1 MFTNPSTAAAAQTAR
16 EAHAL
21 GEDARYWRI
30 NAMEAL
36 WNAVDVD
43 PRPGFWDTSVPLR
56 DRAPAVRAKLAR
68 TAGLRLAHMVA
79 GERSFPTL
87 TVGAQGYKVELS
99 DSERDALQALAD
111 EIRTAA
117 KLSPRL
123 RALIVEGLKT
133 GTAVSVQSLSRG
145 VPRVQILPA
154 KWCTASRDAAGAIV
168 RLVVQ
173 YKTPGAGGK
182 LMVYRREIGDGLDLA
197 YEAIAAETLASPN
210 FTWSQVP
217 VAHKRPIE
225 FVAVVWTR
233 NLCEAVEE
241 SHAVDGHALA
251 EGLEDEIAAIDLELS
266 QLFRSALYN
275 GEPQMVRMGVDPEK
289 PALPMG
295 APGREAS
302 AAPAGFSWA
311 NSILPAF
318 LRGGGKAATQ
328 KSPGKVW
335 DLATGSDAKLLES
348 TGAGAVIIGQALDRL
363 VRVATDSMGVVM
375 VDPATIGGGDLSA
388 RALAM
393 LHGPQ
398 LDTADNLRVEY
409 GDALCEILS
418 QLLRLCAGAAA
429 AADGVRLSTWEAAR
443 PALAKCWARDAS
455 AAPEWNPPALTLAWG
470 EYFEPSWSDIG
481 AAVEAT
487 TKAVDGRVMSRRA
500 AVGLLAPLVGTLDA
514 ADELD
519 AIDGDE
525 GASHDAVRATLTTL
539 RDEPADDAPTVTDAG
554 TADVVVPVEAAPSG
568 VDPTNVKSQDAA
580 LNGAQIAS
588 AQAIAE
594 SVASG
599 RLTPKQGLALMMM
612 GFPVDRQLAL
622 DAVGDGPSGDPS
634 REPTAA
640 PAPPPFGA
648 GPAPDATPP
657 EPTP

>member
-1 MFTNPSTAAAAQTAR
+1 MLTNSSTAAAAQTAR

-36 WNAVDVD
+36 WNGVDID

-79 GERSFPTL
+79 GERSFPAVQ
-87 TVGAQGYKVELS
+87 VGAQGYKVELS

-111 EIRTAA
+111 EIKTAA
-117 KLSPRL
+117 KLSQRL

-154 KWCTASRDAAGAIV
+154 KWCTASRDASGAIV

-173 YKTPGAGGK
+173 YKIPGAGGK

-197 YEAIAAETLASPN
+197 YEAIAAETLAAPN

-241 SHAVDGHALA
+241 SHAIDGHALA
-251 EGLEDEIAAIDLELS
+251 EGLEDELAAIDLELS
-266 QLFRSALYN
+266 QLLRNALYN
-275 GEPQMVRMGVDPEK
+275 GEPQMVRTGVDPEK
-289 PALPMG
+289 PAPPMG

-302 AAPAGFSWA
+302 APPPGFSWA
-311 NSILPAF
+311 NSILPAWM
-318 LRGGGKAATQ
+318 RGGSKPATQ
-328 KSPGKVW
+328 KAPGKVW
-335 DLATGSDAKLLES
+335 DLATGADAKLLES
-348 TGAGAVIIGQALDRL
+348 TGAGAQIIQGALDRL
-363 VRVATDSMGVVM
+363 GRVVTDNMGVVM

-409 GDALCEILS
+409 GDALREILS

-443 PALAKCWARDAS
+443 SALAKCWARDAS
-455 AAPEWNPPALTLAWG
+455 AAPEWNPPAITLAWG
-470 EYFEPSWSDIG
+470 EYFEPSWSDIS
-481 AAVEAT
+481 AAVDAT
-487 TKAVDGRVMSRRA
+487 TKAVEGRVMSRRA
-500 AVGLLAPLVGTLDA
+500 AVGLLAPLVGTPDA
-514 ADELD
+514 AEEMD
-519 AIDGDE
+519 AIEGDE
-525 GASHDAVRATLTTL
+525 GASHEAVRATLTTL
-539 RDEPADDAPTVTDAG
+539 RDEPADDAPTVTAEG
-554 TADVVVPVEAAPSG
+554 ETDVVVPVEADAPAG
-568 VDPTNVKSQDAA
+568 VAPQTVKDPQAA
-580 LNGAQIAS
+580 LNGAQVDALRQVVLDVSAGTYPRETGAAILTTAFPLTE
-588 AQAIAE
+588 AQATRI
-594 SVASG
+594 
-599 RLTPKQGLALMMM
+599 LA
-612 GFPVDRQLAL
+612 
-622 DAVGDGPSGDPS
+622 AVVV
-634 REPTAA
+634 RATAA
-640 PAPPPFGA
+640 PADGA
-648 GPAPDATPP
+648 VSAPVATPP
-657 EPTP
+657 EPAP

>member
-1 MFTNPSTAAAAQTAR
+1 MFTNSSTAAAAQTSR
-16 EAHAL
+16 EVAAL
-21 GEDARYWRI
+21 GEDARYW
-30 NAMEAL
+30 AMTRLEAL
-36 WNAVDVD
+36 WIGVDID

-79 GERSFPTL
+79 GERSSPTL
-87 TVGAQGYKVELS
+87 TIGAQGYKVTLS
-99 DSERDALQALAD
+99 DSERDALQALTD
-111 EIRTAA
+111 EIRVAA

-133 GTAVSVQSLSRG
+133 GTAVAVQSLAGGR
-145 VPRVQILPA
+145 PRVQILPA
-154 KWCTASRDAAGAIV
+154 KWCTASRDASGAIV

-173 YKTPGAGGK
+173 YKIPGAGGK

-217 VAHKRPIE
+217 VAHKRSIE

-251 EGLEDEIAAIDLELS
+251 EGLEDELAAIDLELS
-266 QLFRSALYN
+266 QLFRNALYN
-275 GEPQMVRMGVDPEK
+275 GEPQMVRTGVDPDK
-289 PALPMG
+289 PTMPLG
-295 APGREAS
+295 AQGREA
-302 AAPAGFSWA
+302 AAPGFSWA

-318 LRGGGKAATQ
+318 LRSGGKAATQ
-328 KSPGKVW
+328 KAPGKVW

-348 TGAGAVIIGQALDRL
+348 TGAGALIIQGAIDRL
-363 VRVATDSMGVVM
+363 VRVATDNMGVVM
-375 VDPATIGGGDLSA
+375 VDPSTIGGGDLSA

-409 GDALCEILS
+409 GDALCEIVS

-443 PALAKCWARDAS
+443 PALAKCWATDNG
-455 AAPEWNPPALTLAWG
+455 APAWNPPAITLAWG
-470 EYFEPSWSDIG
+470 EYFEPSWGDI
-481 AAVEAT
+481 ASAVEAT

-500 AVGLLAPLVGTLDA
+500 AVALLAPLVGTVDA

-539 RDEPADDAPTVTDAG
+539 RDEPVDDAPTVTDAG
-554 TADVVVPVEAAPSG
+554 AADVVVPVEDAPAG
-568 VDPTNVKSQDAA
+568 IVAETAKDPQAA
-580 LNGAQIAS
+580 LNGAQVDSLRQIVIDVSEGVYPRETGEALLTT
-588 AQAIAE
+588 AFP
-594 SVASG
+594 
-599 RLTPKQGLALMMM
+599 LTPEQAARILAS
-612 GFPVDRQLAL
+612 VVVRA
-622 DAVGDGPSGDPS
+622 
-634 REPTAA
+634 TAA
-640 PAPPPFGA
+640 PADGA
-648 GPAPDATPP
+648 VSAPVATPP
-657 EPTP
+657 EPAP

>member
-1 MFTNPSTAAAAQTAR
+1 MFTNSSTAAAAQTSR
-16 EAHAL
+16 EVAAL
-21 GEDARYWRI
+21 GEDARYW
-30 NAMEAL
+30 AMTRLEAL
-36 WNAVDVD
+36 WNGVDID

-79 GERSFPTL
+79 GERSFPAVQ
-87 TVGAQGYKVELS
+87 VGAQGYKVELS

-111 EIRTAA
+111 EIKTVA

-182 LMVYRREIGDGLDLA
+182 LMAYRREIGDGLDLA

-210 FTWSQVP
+210 FAWSQVP
-217 VAHKRPIE
+217 VAHRRTIE

-266 QLFRSALYN
+266 QLLRNALYN

-348 TGAGAVIIGQALDRL
+348 TGAGAIIIGQALDRL

-470 EYFEPSWSDIG
+470 EYFEPSWGDI
-481 AAVEAT
+481 ASAVEAT

-500 AVGLLAPLVGTLDA
+500 AVGLLAPLVGTVDT

-554 TADVVVPVEAAPSG
+554 AADVVVPVEDAPAG
-568 VDPTNVKSQDAA
+568 IVAETAKDPQAA
-580 LNGAQIAS
+580 LDGAQVDSLRQIVLDVSTGVYPRETGA
-588 AQAIAE
+588 ALLTTAFP
-594 SVASG
+594 
-599 RLTPKQGLALMMM
+599 LTPEQATRILANV
-612 GFPVDRQLAL
+612 FVRA
-622 DAVGDGPSGDPS
+622 
-634 REPTAA
+634 TAA
-640 PAPPPFGA
+640 PADGA
-648 GPAPDATPP
+648 VSAPVATPP
-657 EPTP
+657 EPAP

>member
-1 MFTNPSTAAAAQTAR
+1 MFTNSSTAAAAQTAR

-21 GEDARYWRI
+21 GEDTRYWRI

-36 WNAVDVD
+36 WNGVDID

-79 GERSFPTL
+79 GERSFPAVQ
-87 TVGAQGYKVELS
+87 VGAQGYRVTLS

-111 EIRTAA
+111 EIKTVA

-123 RALIVEGLKT
+123 RALVIEGLKT

-154 KWCTASRDAAGAIV
+154 KWCTASRDASGAIV

-173 YKTPGAGGK
+173 YKIPGAGGK

-217 VAHKRPIE
+217 VAHRRPIE

-241 SHAVDGHALA
+241 SHAIDGHALA
-251 EGLEDEIAAIDLELS
+251 EGLEDELAAIDLELS
-266 QLFRSALYN
+266 QLLRNALYN
-275 GEPQMVRMGVDPEK
+275 GEPQMVRTGVDPEK

-295 APGREAS
+295 ATGREAS

-311 NSILPAF
+311 NSILPSF
-318 LRGGGKAATQ
+318 LRGGGSATQ

-335 DLATGSDAKLLES
+335 NLAVGSDAKMLES

-363 VRVATDSMGVVM
+363 VRVATDGMGVVM

-443 PALAKCWARDAS
+443 SALAKCWARDAS
-455 AAPEWNPPALTLAWG
+455 AAPEWNPPAITLAWG
-470 EYFEPSWSDIG
+470 EYFEPSWGDI
-481 AAVEAT
+481 ASAVEAT

-525 GASHDAVRATLTTL
+525 GASHDAVRATLGTL
-539 RDEPADDAPTVTDAG
+539 RDEPADNAPEVTAEG
-554 TADVVVPVEAAPSG
+554 EADVVVPVEADVPAG
-568 VDPTNVKSQDAA
+568 VVPQTVKDPQAA
-580 LNGAQIAS
+580 LNGAQVDSLRQIVIDVSTGVYPRETGA
-588 AQAIAE
+588 ALLTTAFPLTEEQATRI
-594 SVASG
+594 
-599 RLTPKQGLALMMM
+599 LAN
-612 GFPVDRQLAL
+612 V
-622 DAVGDGPSGDPS
+622 VV
-634 REPTAA
+634 RETAA
-640 PAPPPFGA
+640 PSAPLVGA
-648 GPAPDATPP
+648 PSPDPVEPAP
-657 EPTP
+657 

>member
-1 MFTNPSTAAAAQTAR
+1 MFTNSSTAAAAQTSR
-16 EAHAL
+16 EVAAL

-36 WNAVDVD
+36 WNGVDID

-79 GERSFPTL
+79 GERSFPAIN
-87 TVGAQGYKVELS
+87 VGSQGYRVTLS

-111 EIRTAA
+111 EIRAAA

-154 KWCTASRDAAGAIV
+154 KWCTASRDASGAIV

-173 YKTPGAGGK
+173 YKIPGAGGK
-182 LMVYRREIGDGLDLA
+182 LYVYRREIGDGLDLA
-197 YEAIAAETLASPN
+197 YEAIAAESLASPN

-217 VAHKRPIE
+217 VAHRRPIE

-251 EGLEDEIAAIDLELS
+251 EGLEDEIAAFDLELS
-266 QLFRSALYN
+266 QLLRNALYN
-275 GEPQMVRMGVDPEK
+275 GEPQMVRTGVDPDK
-289 PALPMG
+289 PTMPLG
-295 APGREAS
+295 AQGREAAS
-302 AAPAGFSWA
+302 PGFSWV
-311 NSILPAF
+311 NSVLPSWM
-318 LRGGGKAATQ
+318 RGGGKAATQ
-328 KSPGKVW
+328 KAPGKVW
-335 DLATGSDAKLLES
+335 DLATGSDAKMLES
-348 TGAGAVIIGQALDRL
+348 TGAGALIIQGALDRL
-363 VRVATDSMGVVM
+363 GRVVTDSMGVVM

-443 PALAKCWARDAS
+443 SALAKCWARDAS
-455 AAPEWNPPALTLAWG
+455 AAPEWNPPAITLAWG
-470 EYFEPSWSDIG
+470 EYFEPSWGDIS

-500 AVGLLAPLVGTLDA
+500 AVGLLAPLVGTIDT

-525 GASHDAVRATLTTL
+525 GASHDAVRATLGTL

-588 AQAIAE
+588 AVDIA
-594 SVASG
+594 VKANAG
-599 RLTPKQGLALMMM
+599 LITPKQALALMMM

-622 DAVGDGPSGDPS
+622 DAVGDGPS
-634 REPTAA
+634 EPAA
-640 PAPPPFGA
+640 PAAPSSGPVE
-648 GPAPDATPP
+648 PAP
-657 EPTP
+657 

>member
-1 MFTNPSTAAAAQTAR
+1 MLTNTSTAAAAQTAR

-21 GEDARYWRI
+21 GEDTRYWRI

-36 WNAVDVD
+36 WNGVDID

-79 GERSFPTL
+79 GERSFPAVQ
-87 TVGAQGYKVELS
+87 VGAQGYRVTLS

-111 EIRTAA
+111 EIKTVA

-123 RALIVEGLKT
+123 RALVIEGLKT

-154 KWCTASRDAAGAIV
+154 KWCTASRDASGAIV

-173 YKTPGAGGK
+173 YKIPGAGGK

-197 YEAIAAETLASPN
+197 YEAIAAETLAAPN

-217 VAHKRPIE
+217 VAHRRPIE

-251 EGLEDEIAAIDLELS
+251 EGLEDELAAIDLELS
-266 QLFRSALYN
+266 QLLRNALYN
-275 GEPQMVRMGVDPEK
+275 GEPQMVRTGVDPEK

-295 APGREAS
+295 ATGREAS

-311 NSILPAF
+311 NSILPSF
-318 LRGGGKAATQ
+318 LRGGGSATQ

-335 DLATGSDAKLLES
+335 NLAVGSDAKMLES
-348 TGAGAVIIGQALDRL
+348 TGAGAIIIGQALDRL
-363 VRVATDSMGVVM
+363 VRVATDGMGVVM

-443 PALAKCWARDAS
+443 SALAKCWARDAS
-455 AAPEWNPPALTLAWG
+455 AAPEWNPPAITLAWG
-470 EYFEPSWSDIG
+470 EYFEPSWGDI
-481 AAVEAT
+481 ASAVEAT

-525 GASHDAVRATLTTL
+525 GASHEAVRATLGTL
-539 RDEPADDAPTVTDAG
+539 RDEPADDAPTVT
-554 TADVVVPVEAAPSG
+554 EAASVDVAVPAEEAPAG
-568 VDPTNVKSQDAA
+568 VDPATVKDPAAA
-580 LNGAQIAS
+580 LNGAQVSSLLEIVTAV
-588 AQAIAE
+588 AE
-594 SVASG
+594 GRLPRASG
-599 RLTPKQGLALMMM
+599 VAMLLAAFPLTADQAEGVM
-612 GFPVDRQLAL
+612 GE
-622 DAVGDGPSGDPS
+622 VGRGFVITPSAP
-634 REPTAA
+634 AA
-640 PAPPPFGA
+640 PFGTPSA
-648 GPAPDATPP
+648 DPVEPAP
-657 EPTP
+657 

>member
-1 MFTNPSTAAAAQTAR
+1 MFNNSSTAAAAQTSR
-16 EAHAL
+16 EVAAL
-21 GEDARYWRI
+21 GEDARYW
-30 NAMEAL
+30 AMTRLEAL
-36 WNAVDVD
+36 WNGVDID

-79 GERSFPTL
+79 GERSFPAVQ
-87 TVGAQGYKVELS
+87 VGAQGYKVELS

-111 EIRTAA
+111 EIKTAA

-154 KWCTASRDAAGAIV
+154 KWCTASRDASGAIV

-173 YKTPGAGGK
+173 YKIPGAGGK

-217 VAHKRPIE
+217 VAHKRSIE

-251 EGLEDEIAAIDLELS
+251 EGLEDELAAIDLELS
-266 QLFRSALYN
+266 QLFRNALYN
-275 GEPQMVRMGVDPEK
+275 GEPQMVRTGVDPDK
-289 PALPMG
+289 PTMPLG
-295 APGREAS
+295 AQGREA
-302 AAPAGFSWA
+302 AAPGFSWA

-318 LRGGGKAATQ
+318 LRSGGKAATQ
-328 KSPGKVW
+328 KAPGKVW

-348 TGAGAVIIGQALDRL
+348 TGAGALIIQGAIDRL
-363 VRVATDSMGVVM
+363 VRVATDNMGVVM
-375 VDPATIGGGDLSA
+375 VDPSTIGGGDLSA

-409 GDALCEILS
+409 GDALCEIVS

-443 PALAKCWARDAS
+443 SALAKCWARDAS

-470 EYFEPSWSDIG
+470 EYFEPSWGDI
-481 AAVEAT
+481 ASAVEAT

-500 AVGLLAPLVGTLDA
+500 AVGLLAPLVGTVDT

-525 GASHDAVRATLTTL
+525 GASHDAVRATLGTL

-554 TADVVVPVEAAPSG
+554 AADVVVPVEDAPAG
-568 VDPTNVKSQDAA
+568 IVAETAKDPQAA
-580 LNGAQIAS
+580 LNGAQVDSLRQIVLDVAAGTYS
-588 AQAIAE
+588 RATGEAILATAFPLTPAQAAH
-594 SVASG
+594 
-599 RLTPKQGLALMMM
+599 LLA
-612 GFPVDRQLAL
+612 
-622 DAVGDGPSGDPS
+622 AVVV

-640 PAPPPFGA
+640 P
-648 GPAPDATPP
+648 PAPVV
-657 EPTP
+657 EPAP

>member
-1 MFTNPSTAAAAQTAR
+1 MLTNSSTAAAAQTAR

-21 GEDARYWRI
+21 GEDARFWRI

-36 WNAVDVD
+36 WNGVDID

-79 GERSFPTL
+79 GERSFPAIN
-87 TVGAQGYKVELS
+87 VGAQGYKVELS

-111 EIRTAA
+111 EIKTAA

-154 KWCTASRDAAGAIV
+154 KWCEASRDASGAIV

-173 YKTPGAGGK
+173 YKTPGPGGK

-197 YEAIAAETLASPN
+197 YEAISAETLASPN

-217 VAHKRPIE
+217 VAHKRVIE

-251 EGLEDEIAAIDLELS
+251 EGLEDELAAIDLELS
-266 QLFRSALYN
+266 QLLRTALYN
-275 GEPQMVRMGVDPEK
+275 GEPQMVRTGSDPEK
-289 PALPMG
+289 PAPPMG

-311 NSILPAF
+311 NSILPSWM
-318 LRGGGKAATQ
+318 RGGSKPATQ
-328 KSPGKVW
+328 KAPGKVW

-348 TGAGAVIIGQALDRL
+348 TGAGAQIIQGALDRL

-409 GDALCEILS
+409 GDALVEIVG
-418 QLLRLCAGAAA
+418 QLLRLCAGEAAA
-429 AADGVRLSTWEAAR
+429 RDGVRLASWEAAR
-443 PALAKCWARDAS
+443 TALAKCWAVDATG
-455 AAPEWNPPALTLAWG
+455 ARAWNTPAITLAWG
-470 EYFEPSWSDIG
+470 EYFEPSWSDIS
-481 AAVEAT
+481 AAVDAT
-487 TKAVDGRVMSRRA
+487 TKAVEGRVMSRRA
-500 AVGLLAPLVGTLDA
+500 AVGLLAPLVGTPDA
-514 ADELD
+514 AEEMD

-525 GASHDAVRATLTTL
+525 GASREAVRSTLGAL
-539 RDEPADDAPTVTDAG
+539 RDEPADDAPTIT
-554 TADVVVPVEAAPSG
+554 EAAPAE
-568 VDPTNVKSQDAA
+568 VDAPADVAAGIVPETAKDPAAA
-580 LNGAQIAS
+580 LNGAQVDALRQVVLDVSAGTYPRETGAAILTTAFPLTE
-588 AQAIAE
+588 AQAQRILAAVV
-594 SVASG
+594 VAPPAPATVAPPSFA
-599 RLTPKQGLALMMM
+599 PK
-612 GFPVDRQLAL
+612 PD
-622 DAVGDGPSGDPS
+622 
-634 REPTAA
+634 
-640 PAPPPFGA
+640 APPPA
-648 GPAPDATPP
+648 DAEEPAP
-657 EPTP
+657 

>member
-1 MFTNPSTAAAAQTAR
+1 MLTNTSTAAAAQTSR
-16 EAHAL
+16 EVVAL
-21 GEDARYWRI
+21 GEDARYWAHSRLE
-30 NAMEAL
+30 AM
-36 WNAVDVD
+36 WHGVDID

-79 GERSFPTL
+79 GERSFPAVQ
-87 TVGAQGYKVELS
+87 VGAQGYKVELS

-111 EIRTAA
+111 EIKTAA
-117 KLSPRL
+117 KLSQRL

-154 KWCTASRDAAGAIV
+154 KWCTASRDASGAIV

-173 YKTPGAGGK
+173 YKIPGAGGK

-197 YEAIAAETLASPN
+197 YEAIAAETLAAPN
-210 FTWSQVP
+210 FAWSQVP
-217 VAHKRPIE
+217 IAHRRPIE

-251 EGLEDEIAAIDLELS
+251 EGLEDELAAIDLELS
-266 QLFRSALYN
+266 QLLRNALYN
-275 GEPQMVRMGVDPEK
+275 GEPQMVRTGVDPEK
-289 PALPMG
+289 PAPPMG

-302 AAPAGFSWA
+302 APPPGFSWA
-311 NSILPAF
+311 NSILPAWM
-318 LRGGGKAATQ
+318 RGGSKPATQ
-328 KSPGKVW
+328 KAPGKVW
-335 DLATGSDAKLLES
+335 DLATGADAKLLES

-363 VRVATDSMGVVM
+363 VRVAADNMGVVM

-409 GDALCEILS
+409 GDALREILS

-443 PALAKCWARDAS
+443 SALAKCWARDAS
-455 AAPEWNPPALTLAWG
+455 AAPEWNPPAITLAWG
-470 EYFEPSWSDIG
+470 EYFEPSWGDI
-481 AAVEAT
+481 ASAVEAT

-500 AVGLLAPLVGTLDA
+500 AVGLLAPLVGTPDA

-539 RDEPADDAPTVTDAG
+539 RDEPADDAPTVTAEG
-554 TADVVVPVEAAPSG
+554 ETDVVVPVEADAPAG
-568 VDPTNVKSQDAA
+568 VVPQTVKDPQAA
-580 LNGAQIAS
+580 LNGAQVDALRQIVIDVSTGVYPRETGA
-588 AQAIAE
+588 ALLTTAFPLTEEQATRI
-594 SVASG
+594 
-599 RLTPKQGLALMMM
+599 LAN
-612 GFPVDRQLAL
+612 V
-622 DAVGDGPSGDPS
+622 VV
-634 REPTAA
+634 RETAA
-640 PAPPPFGA
+640 PSAPLVGA
-648 GPAPDATPP
+648 PSPDPVEPAP
-657 EPTP
+657 

>member
-1 MFTNPSTAAAAQTAR
+1 MFTNSSTAAAAQTSR
-16 EAHAL
+16 EVAAL
-21 GEDARYWRI
+21 GEDARYW
-30 NAMEAL
+30 AMTRLEAL
-36 WNAVDVD
+36 WNGVDID

-79 GERSFPTL
+79 GERSFPAVQ
-87 TVGAQGYKVELS
+87 VGAQGYKVELS

-111 EIRTAA
+111 EIKTVA

-251 EGLEDEIAAIDLELS
+251 EGLEDELAAIDLELS
-266 QLFRSALYN
+266 QLLRNALYN
-275 GEPQMVRMGVDPEK
+275 GEPQMVRTGVDPDK
-289 PALPMG
+289 PTMPLG
-295 APGREAS
+295 AQGREAAS
-302 AAPAGFSWA
+302 PGFSWV
-311 NSILPAF
+311 NSVLPSWA
-318 LRGGGKAATQ
+318 RGGGKAATQ

-348 TGAGAVIIGQALDRL
+348 TGAGAIIIGQALDRL
-363 VRVATDSMGVVM
+363 VRVATDNMGVVM

-443 PALAKCWARDAS
+443 SALAKCWARDAS
-455 AAPEWNPPALTLAWG
+455 AAPEWNPPAITLAWG
-470 EYFEPSWSDIG
+470 EYFEPSWGDI
-481 AAVEAT
+481 ASAVEAT

-525 GASHDAVRATLTTL
+525 GASHDAVRATLGTL
-539 RDEPADDAPTVTDAG
+539 RDEPADDAPEVTAEG
-554 TADVVVPVEAAPSG
+554 EADVVVPVEADVPAG
-568 VDPTNVKSQDAA
+568 VVPQTVKDPQAA
-580 LNGAQIAS
+580 LNGAQVDSLRQIVIDVSTGVYPRETGA
-588 AQAIAE
+588 ALLTTAFPLTEEQATRI
-594 SVASG
+594 
-599 RLTPKQGLALMMM
+599 LAN
-612 GFPVDRQLAL
+612 V
-622 DAVGDGPSGDPS
+622 VV
-634 REPTAA
+634 RETAA
-640 PAPPPFGA
+640 PSAPLVGA
-648 GPAPDATPP
+648 PSPDPVEPAP
-657 EPTP
+657 

>member
-1 MFTNPSTAAAAQTAR
+1 MFENASTAAAMRAMR
-16 EAHAL
+16 EVAAMGDDDRTL
-21 GEDARYWRI
+21 RLTRY
-30 NAMEAL
+30 EAL
-36 WNAVDVD
+36 WNGVDID
-43 PRPGFWDTSVPLR
+43 PRPSFWDTSAPLR

-79 GERSFPTL
+79 GERSFPAL
-87 TVGAQGYKVELS
+87 AVGARGYKFTLS

-111 EIRTAA
+111 EIKTAA

-154 KWCTASRDAAGAIV
+154 KWCTASRDASGAIV
-168 RLVVQ
+168 RMVVQ
-173 YKTPGAGGK
+173 YKTPGPGGK

-197 YEAIAAETLASPN
+197 YEAISAETLAAPS

-217 VAHKRPIE
+217 HAHKRPIE

-251 EGLEDEIAAIDLELS
+251 EGLEDELAAIDLELS
-266 QLFRSALYN
+266 QLLRNALYN
-275 GEPQMVRMGVDPEK
+275 GEPQMVRTGVDPEK

-311 NSILPAF
+311 NSILPQWM
-318 LRGGGKAATQ
+318 RGGSKPATQ
-328 KSPGKVW
+328 KAPGKVW
-335 DLATGSDAKLLES
+335 DLAVGSDAKLLES
-348 TGAGAVIIGQALDRL
+348 TGAGAQIIQGALDRL
-363 VRVATDSMGVVM
+363 GRVVTDNMGVVM

-409 GDALCEILS
+409 GDALVEIVG
-418 QLLRLCAGAAA
+418 QLLRLCAGEAAA
-429 AADGVRLSTWEAAR
+429 RDGVRLASWEAAR
-443 PALAKCWARDAS
+443 TALAKCWAVDATG
-455 AAPEWNPPALTLAWG
+455 ARAWNPPAITLAWG
-470 EYFEPSWSDIG
+470 EYFEPSWGDI
-481 AAVEAT
+481 ASAVEAT

-500 AVGLLAPLVGTLDA
+500 AVGLLAPLVGTPDA
-514 ADELD
+514 AEELD

-525 GASHDAVRATLTTL
+525 GASREAVRATLGVL
-539 RDEPADDAPTVTDAG
+539 RDEPADDAPTII
-554 TADVVVPVEAAPSG
+554 EAAPAEESAPAG
-568 VDPTNVKSQDAA
+568 VDPTTVKDPAAA
-580 LNGAQIAS
+580 LNGAQVSSMLEIVTAVAERKLPRATGVAIITS
-588 AQAIAE
+588 AFPLTADQAEAVMGEVGVTFFAE
-594 SVASG
+594 V
-599 RLTPKQGLALMMM
+599 
-612 GFPVDRQLAL
+612 
-622 DAVGDGPSGDPS
+622 
-634 REPTAA
+634 
-640 PAPPPFGA
+640 PAPPRPFGDA
-648 GPAPDATPP
+648 PPAAPEPAP
-657 EPTP
+657 